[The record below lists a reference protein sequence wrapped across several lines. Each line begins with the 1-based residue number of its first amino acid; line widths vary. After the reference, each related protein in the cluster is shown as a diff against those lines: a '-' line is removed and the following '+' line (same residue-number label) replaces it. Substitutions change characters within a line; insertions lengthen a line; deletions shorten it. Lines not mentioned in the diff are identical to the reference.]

1 VLRFRSPDRYLRSG
15 AGAAG
20 PGRRALG
27 LVAVVCLAGLAAGCA
42 QLEYASLRDYR
53 VPGAAATVHILDSP
67 ETVGV
72 FDPAVV
78 RVRPGQ
84 TVAWVNASG
93 DYHTVTFTDP
103 SLPPSPGF
111 GPGESFER
119 TFARPGT
126 YRYVCAYHRGMVGEV
141 VVGGAPA
148 TPGA

>member
-1 VLRFRSPDRYLRSG
+1 VVSFRFRDLIRTLG
-15 AGAAG
+15 TTGVAGRA
-20 PGRRALG
+20 ALG
-27 LVAVVCLAGLAAGCA
+27 LAVAVGLAVLPAACA
-42 QLEYASLRDYR
+42 QLQYASLRDYR
-53 VPGAAATVHILDSP
+53 VPGAAVTVHIVDSP

-72 FDPAVV
+72 FEPAVA

-103 SLPPSPGF
+103 SIPSSPGF

-119 TFARPGT
+119 RFDRSGT

-141 VVGGAPA
+141 VVAGAVP